1 MTAGKLR
8 QLFAVPQIANSLF
21 WANYLIAALFEIV
34 RRETNLWRRKAQIM
48 RPVRPLPALQCTTAT
63 FSGCSSSHLGM
74 TK

>member
-34 RRETNLWRRKAQIM
+34 RPTCGGGRR
-48 RPVRPLPALQCTTAT
+48 R
-63 FSGCSSSHLGM
+63 S
-74 TK
+74 